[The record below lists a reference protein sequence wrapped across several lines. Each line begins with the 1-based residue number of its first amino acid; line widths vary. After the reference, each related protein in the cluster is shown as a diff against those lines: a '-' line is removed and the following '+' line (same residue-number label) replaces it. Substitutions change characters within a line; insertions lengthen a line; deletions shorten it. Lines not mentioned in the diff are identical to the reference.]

1 MSVTYFTKHALPY
14 RKLTLN
20 RTQKICFIQISIL
33 CWFVMAVTRFT
44 IPVPLFLFSVISSF
58 FPFPLQFVLVIV
70 RMNLE
75 KRLHSIRESKI
86 LLPYTKQNNT
96 EPDPVEAL
104 ISQKQHKLCLEIIVW
119 KKYHEGKS
127 EMRCM
132 IASKRMSYIN
142 PTYNNK
148 IFLGWIC
155 ALHTRLKFIDKPCNW
170 MIICYALEWLLPIP
184 CFPQYWSNYC
194 MRK

>member
-104 ISQKQHKLCLEIIVW
+104 ISQKTTQTLLGNHCLEKVSRREKW
-119 KKYHEGKS
+119 NAVYD
-127 EMRCM
+127 R
-132 IASKRMSYIN
+132 
-142 PTYNNK
+142 
-148 IFLGWIC
+148 F
-155 ALHTRLKFIDKPCNW
+155 
-170 MIICYALEWLLPIP
+170 
-184 CFPQYWSNYC
+184 
-194 MRK
+194 